1 MFPAGNLGRWVR
13 PVVGRGIELRS
24 DSSLFYSYLVVFPL
38 NDSFF
43 DPFLV
48 SVAISIRKIHF

>member
-1 MFPAGNLGRWVR
+1 M
-13 PVVGRGIELRS
+13 VGRGIELRS

-43 DPFLV
+43 GPFLV